1 MRPELRWGLAAA
13 VALTIG
19 VTCAEPY
26 ARLMAPFDAAVDR
39 RISLHRPWEVTGVDV
54 RPGKSNLTAELQLQ
68 ADVFRYQGAANRA
81 ARVVGR
87 VQVGEVIE
95 TPIVFWTLL
104 LVWPA
109 ASIRQRVIRVLVG
122 IPVFLAL
129 EAITTATQLI
139 LPMAQASAMLAG
151 DPNPVTPWDHWSRFL
166 EAGGQFVLASG
177 FAILVAAVT
186 HRSRASQNT
195 AVIMQSSP
203 SG

>member
-1 MRPELRWGLAAA
+1 VRPELRWGLAAA

-26 ARLMAPFDAAVDR
+26 ARLVAPFYAAVDR
-39 RISLHRPWEVTGVDV
+39 RISLHRPWEVTGVGV

-68 ADVFRYQGAANRA
+68 ADVFRYQGAPNRA

-104 LVWPA
+104 LMWPA
-109 ASIRQRVIRVLVG
+109 ASIRQRVTRLLVG

-129 EAITTATQLI
+129 EAMTTAAQLI

-151 DPNPVTPWDHWSRFL
+151 DRDPVTSWDRWSRFL

-177 FAILVAAVT
+177 FAILVATTIRRA
-186 HRSRASQNT
+186 RASQES
-195 AVIMQSSP
+195 AIVVQSSP
-203 SG
+203 SS